1 MKRVKQGHT
10 KFQVVVYDPGKIEG
24 YDNEYVACVYSC
36 FATKVTDK
44 QIHYYCSNE
53 YPYLC
58 SGKFWN
64 TKLFSTRRK
73 AMKEALRQL
82 KEKTQ

>member
-36 FATKVTDK
+36 FVTKVEAGT
-44 QIHYYCSNE
+44 IYYKSSND
-53 YPYLC
+53 YPYMC
-58 SGKFWN
+58 REKFWN
-64 TKLFSTRRK
+64 GKLFSTRRK
-73 AMKEALRQL
+73 ALTEALRQL
-82 KEKTQ
+82 KEKTT